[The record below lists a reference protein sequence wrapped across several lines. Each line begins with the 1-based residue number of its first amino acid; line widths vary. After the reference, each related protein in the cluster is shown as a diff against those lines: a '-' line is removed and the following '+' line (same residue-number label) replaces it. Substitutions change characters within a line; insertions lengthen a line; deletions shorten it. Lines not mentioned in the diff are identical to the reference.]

1 MHTLHLVL
9 YIAAALCF
17 LAATFTSKI
26 SPNFSLLALGLLL
39 WVLNPLITTADQ

>member
-1 MHTLHLVL
+1 MHVLHLVL

-17 LAATFTSKI
+17 LAATFGVSARI
-26 SPNFSLLALGLLL
+26 SLLALGLLL